1 MPVGTTVFP
10 GQLGSS
16 WLQTELS
23 LGSFFVSPVTAS
35 PVSLQTSFGVADGY
49 SPSVCCC
56 QHGFMFGETG
66 WCLCFLHA
74 GSGLHKAIGTLRS
87 SPSTPVGSL
96 GFPGNQDILDCS
108 VF

>member
-16 WLQTELS
+16 WLQTQPS
-23 LGSFFVSPVTAS
+23 LGSFFVSPVAAS

-49 SPSVCCC
+49 SPSACCF

-66 WCLCFLHA
+66 
-74 GSGLHKAIGTLRS
+74 
-87 SPSTPVGSL
+87 
-96 GFPGNQDILDCS
+96 
-108 VF
+108 